1 MKVEIIPLALVLIVI
16 DILPLIFF
24 LVLKI
29 LIFLRFILVII
40 KQGLLLVHRSYIII
54 VLGAALQSLFKRGSI
69 QAAVTVAMA

>member
-1 MKVEIIPLALVLIVI
+1 MKMEIVAFIFVLIVI
-16 DILPLIFF
+16 HILPFIFF
-24 LVLKI
+24 VLQI